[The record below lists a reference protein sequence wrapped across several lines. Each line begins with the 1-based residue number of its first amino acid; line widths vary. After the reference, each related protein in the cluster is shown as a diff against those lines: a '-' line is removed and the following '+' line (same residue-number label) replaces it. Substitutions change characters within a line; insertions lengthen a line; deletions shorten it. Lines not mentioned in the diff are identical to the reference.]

1 MMALELVPWIRI
13 ALAML
18 AKIIIIALL
27 IAVVATLLT
36 SVIFLVRDPS
46 SKRRTLTALKI
57 RVALS
62 ITLLAFVI
70 LSYLMGWIHPHGVI
84 PPP

>member
-1 MMALELVPWIRI
+1 MF
-13 ALAML
+13 
-18 AKIIIIALL
+18 AKVIIIVLL

-36 SVIFLVRDPS
+36 SVVFLVRDPS

-84 PPP
+84 PTP